1 MKGDRKSRYAKTPL
15 VKMTDPGGGEF
26 ELAELRK
33 IPRVESRF
41 TATPE
46 PGERVDLLAR
56 RYYREPLLFWK
67 ILDASD
73 HLDPFDV
80 VAPGQPVAIPPN
92 K

>member
-1 MKGDRKSRYAKTPL
+1 MKTDKKSRYAKTPL
-15 VKMTDPGGGEF
+15 VKLTDPGG
-26 ELAELRK
+26 AELELVELRE

-41 TATPE
+41 TAAPE
-46 PGERVDLLAR
+46 RGERLDLLAQ

-73 HLDPFDV
+73 HLDPFDAA
-80 VAPGQPVAIPPN
+80 APGQSVAIPPN

>member
-1 MKGDRKSRYAKTPL
+1 MKKDRKSRYDKTPL
-15 VKMTDPGGGEF
+15 VKLTDPGG
-26 ELAELRK
+26 AELELVELRE
-33 IPRVESRF
+33 IPRVESVF
-41 TATPE
+41 NATPQ
-46 PGERVDLLAR
+46 PGERVDLLAQ

-80 VAPGQPVAIPPN
+80 VAPGLPVAIPPN